1 MLRIFTCICFLFTVA
16 CTNISEIDKNVH
28 KAECSVTGVVAC
40 KSANQCA
47 ELKVCSTDIDLDTTF
62 LIGSVSKQFTAI
74 LAIKHLAPLLDTE
87 VIVLLMDDEFWNILK
102 DLRRTEQPF
111 WSQLKLKD
119 LKGTTIRDLLMHSAK
134 IDYATGAPSSGY
146 KYHNLNYALVA
157 KCLEKQTKQ
166 RFSKLAHDLFSEAG
180 LTHTFLHDDFSEAQ
194 FWLKLQKALALA
206 KCSPEKLR
214 NPLTATMN
222 PAGGIVSTARD
233 LLKWN
238 EFLRKHKYFEEL
250 TKMTVP
256 MKDGGSYGFGIITNE
271 DKSLFFHTGAI
282 AAVHLDGIL
291 FTCALIYDKARERSF
306 VGFDVA
312 NITTRDTVKAKID
325 ERIEALMQI

>member
-1 MLRIFTCICFLFTVA
+1 MASR
-16 CTNISEIDKNVH
+16 VH
-28 KAECSVTGVVAC
+28 KAECGVTGLVAC

-47 ELKVCSTDIDLDTTF
+47 ESKVCSTGIDLDTPF

-87 VIVLLMDDEFWNILK
+87 VIALLTEDEFQIILK
-102 DLRRTEQPF
+102 DLQDTEQPF
-111 WSQLKLKD
+111 WPQLKLKD
-119 LKGTTIRDLLMHSAK
+119 LKGTTIRDLLTHSAK
-134 IDYATGAPSSGY
+134 IDYATGALSSGY
-146 KYHNLNYALVA
+146 KYNNLNYALVG

-166 RFSKLAHDLFSEAG
+166 RFSKLAHDLFSKAG
-180 LTHTFLHDDFSEAQ
+180 LTNTFLHDDFSEAQ
-194 FWLKLQKALALA
+194 LWLKLQKALALE

-238 EFLRKHKYFEEL
+238 EFLHKHNYFDAL
-250 TKMTVP
+250 TQTTVP
-256 MKDGGSYGFGIITNE
+256 MGDGESYGFGLIANE

-291 FTCALIYDKARERSF
+291 FTCVLIYDKAKERSF

-312 NITTRDTVKAKID
+312 NITTRDTVKSKID
-325 ERIEALMQI
+325 ERIEALMQFCAK